1 MSVRRKRKLAVEAD
15 PIRHVTAI
23 GKRPVAVSI
32 SKKNRIFMSSPNRP
46 LSPHLSVYR
55 WPITMTMSIL
65 HRMTG
70 VALAAGLIV
79 LVVWLE
85 SAASG
90 DAAYQQISAFLG
102 SLAGRLLLVGWTFA
116 FFFHMANGIRH
127 LVWDAG
133 YGFEK
138 NQANASSWVV
148 LVATVILTLGYWL
161 AL

>member
-1 MSVRRKRKLAVEAD
+1 
-15 PIRHVTAI
+15 
-23 GKRPVAVSI
+23 
-32 SKKNRIFMSSPNRP
+32 MSSPNRP

-70 VALAAGLIV
+70 VALAVGLIV
-79 LVVWLE
+79 LVLWLE

-90 DAAYQQISAFLG
+90 GAAYQQISTFLG
-102 SLAGRLLLVGWTFA
+102 SVVGRLLLVGWTFA

-133 YGFEK
+133 HGFEK
-138 NQANASSWVV
+138 HQANASSWAV
-148 LVATVILTLGYWL
+148 LAATIILTLGYWL

>member
-1 MSVRRKRKLAVEAD
+1 
-15 PIRHVTAI
+15 
-23 GKRPVAVSI
+23 
-32 SKKNRIFMSSPNRP
+32 MSSPNRP

-65 HRMTG
+65 HRMSG
-70 VALAAGLIV
+70 VALSAGLIV

-90 DAAYQQISAFLG
+90 DAAYQQVSDFLG
-102 SLAGRLLLVGWTFA
+102 GIVGRLLLMGWTFA

-127 LVWDAG
+127 VIWDAG
-133 YGFEK
+133 FGFEI

-148 LVATVILTLGYWL
+148 LAATIILTLGYWL